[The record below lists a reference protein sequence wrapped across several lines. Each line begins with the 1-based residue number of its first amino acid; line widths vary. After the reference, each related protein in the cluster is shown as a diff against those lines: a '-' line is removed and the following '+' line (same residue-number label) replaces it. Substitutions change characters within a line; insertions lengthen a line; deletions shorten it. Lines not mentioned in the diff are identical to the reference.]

1 MHLWGRVLPGQHGG
15 TEDVPATTMQQDEQR
30 IAQLQD
36 LGEGRMSDRWS
47 SPQWV
52 LKMFES
58 YHDPCPI
65 DYTID
70 AFSYDWCEHHDQVY
84 VNPPYSNPKPWV
96 EKAIKEISIYPGS
109 TIVMLLKHDSSTRWF
124 KMLHE
129 AGARFLMF
137 QGRLDFSN
145 PDGEGIKGSCAS
157 FPSVLVVLNE
167 KVKVN
172 HEKVKVNGKY
182 QSRIGDYHEQ
192 G

>member
-1 MHLWGRVLPGQHGG
+1 
-15 TEDVPATTMQQDEQR
+15 
-30 IAQLQD
+30 
-36 LGEGRMSDRWS
+36 MSDRWRT
-47 SPQWV
+47 PIWI
-52 LKMFES
+52 LKIFETF
-58 YHDPCPI
+58 HDQCPI
-65 DYTID
+65 DSKID

>member
-1 MHLWGRVLPGQHGG
+1 
-15 TEDVPATTMQQDEQR
+15 
-30 IAQLQD
+30 
-36 LGEGRMSDRWS
+36 
-47 SPQWV
+47 
-52 LKMFES
+52 MFES

-65 DYTID
+65 DYKID

-84 VNPPYSNPKPWV
+84 VNPPYSDPKPWV
-96 EKAIKEISIYPGS
+96 EKAIREISIYPDS

-145 PDGEGIKGSCAS
+145 PDGEGIAGSCAS

-167 KVKVN
+167 KVKVKHGDSKHAN
-172 HEKVKVNGKY
+172 Y
-182 QSRIGDYHEQ
+182 QEFAKNQTLKEWLD
-192 G
+192 